1 MSVNSYLENV
11 ASKLILS
18 DSEKNSIST
27 SISTLEYRLN
37 SYFGSELEEHFTFGS
52 YARVTIL
59 PRKVDE
65 NSDVDYMVV
74 FDNTNNYKPQTFL
87 DRLKRFAEEKYSTSE
102 IYQSSPTIVLE
113 LNHIKFELV
122 PAYKTYLG
130 TYYISDGNGSWMAT
144 YPNDFNSQLTKTN
157 NNNSYKIKP
166 LVRLIKEWNVKVNY
180 HDLTSYKIEERIAY
194 NMNYSYFSCTS
205 YTDYV
210 KEAFNQLKNITY
222 DSSIRSRIDIAISRV
237 NKALDYEKDNMP
249 YTALGEI
256 KKVFPE
262 VWNL

>member
-1 MSVNSYLENV
+1 MSVNSYLDNL
-11 ASKLILS
+11 ARKLILS

-37 SYFGSELEEHFTFGS
+37 SYFGNDIREQFAFGS
-52 YARVTIL
+52 YTRVTIL

-74 FDNTNNYKPQTFL
+74 FDNSNNYKPQTFL
-87 DRLKRFAEEKYSTSE
+87 DKLRRFAEAKYSTSE
-102 IYQSSPTIVLE
+102 IYQSSPTMVLE

-122 PAYKTYLG
+122 PAYKTYWG

-157 NNNSYKIKP
+157 NNNSCKIKP

-180 HDLTSYKIEERIAY
+180 HDLTSYKIEDKIANSMQY
-194 NMNYSYFSCTS
+194 TSYLCSS
-205 YTDYV
+205 YTDYA
-210 KEAFNQLKNITY
+210 KEAFRQIKTITW
-222 DSSIRSRIDIAISRV
+222 DSDVRNRIDRAIEKI
-237 NKALDYEKDNMP
+237 NKALELEKDGKS
-249 YTALGEI
+249 YSAGEKI
-256 KKVFPE
+256 KEVFPE
-262 VWNL
+262 V